1 MTIVESVFVEAP
13 KLDFVCVGV
22 HGQGKVGEIRYRT
35 RNEGKFEGGF
45 RIEVVDSIN
54 TSSS

>member
-1 MTIVESVFVEAP
+1 MTIVESVFVEVP

-35 RNEGKFEGGF
+35 RNEGKFEGGL
-45 RIEVVDSIN
+45 RIEVVGSIN